1 MIGVQVYEN
10 ENYVCNVNITS
21 SSVKMGL
28 HSLCYIKVRKR
39 KLSLI
44 RFSDAI
50 SIGWPI
56 QTKLA
61 RHLDFFSTM
70 VRRSCRQ
77 RDRQIQTC
85 AKVFE
90 YFRRLYVQLSWIGPL
105 WKTFFFVIRSFACEN
120 FWKLGFWVSTL
131 KDLWLKLIKTDWMAL
146 WFIV

>member
-1 MIGVQVYEN
+1 
-10 ENYVCNVNITS
+10 
-21 SSVKMGL
+21 MGL

-61 RHLDFFSTM
+61 IHLDFFSTM

-90 YFRRLYVQLSWIGPL
+90 YFRRLYVQLSWIGLL
-105 WKTFFFVIRSFACEN
+105 WKTFFCNQIFCL
-120 FWKLGFWVSTL
+120 WKLL
-131 KDLWLKLIKTDWMAL
+131 KIGILSFYAEGLVIKVNKNWLNCFMVYSLATQQKSIYP
-146 WFIV
+146 